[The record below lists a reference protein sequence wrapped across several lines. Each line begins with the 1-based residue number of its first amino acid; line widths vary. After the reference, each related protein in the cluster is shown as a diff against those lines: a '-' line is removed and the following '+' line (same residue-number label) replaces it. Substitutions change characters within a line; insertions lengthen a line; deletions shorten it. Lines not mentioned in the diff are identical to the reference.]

1 MAGSWAA
8 TAECDL
14 AKVLF
19 RSYNPAAARRETPV
33 QNQSSRGSGLLLP
46 RLLSRD
52 FWKSLTPEFI
62 FFPFR
67 GIYGKVSS
75 LKGAVALVPG
85 SVGSGIGQGGLPRG
99 GGGADP
105 SGSQAQM
112 SSVVENSP
120 LFARLVYI

>member
-8 TAECDL
+8 TAAAECDL

-19 RSYNPAAARRETPV
+19 RNYNPAAARRETPV

-46 RLLSRD
+46 RPLSRD

-62 FFPFR
+62 FFFPFR

-75 LKGAVALVPG
+75 LKGVVALVLCRG
-85 SVGSGIGQGGLPRG
+85 RWGAGSGRRAPRG
-99 GGGADP
+99 LGGGRPVRLAGAD
-105 SGSQAQM
+105 
-112 SSVVENSP
+112 E
-120 LFARLVYI
+120 